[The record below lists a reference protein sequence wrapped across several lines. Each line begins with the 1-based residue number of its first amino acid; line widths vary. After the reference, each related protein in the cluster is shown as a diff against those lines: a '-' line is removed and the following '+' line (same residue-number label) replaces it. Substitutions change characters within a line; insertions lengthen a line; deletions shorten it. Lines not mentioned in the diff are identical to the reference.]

1 MNAKPEY
8 PAFDRQ
14 ITDAELLA
22 ALLPDTAAGAEP
34 PTTTTPAPAPAAPPA
49 LDVAALLE
57 LARRQGALEATVQAQ
72 AAQPAARAE
81 DKLSSGPLV
90 PRWAVG
96 TAVAGVGLGAG
107 ALLLGWAVDLLVA
120 GAAAVAAGI
129 AAAAPMLI
137 IGAVLVA
144 ALLGRRKRD
153 GGGFEVTQTVVQT
166 ITNTVRST
174 GGRR

>member
-1 MNAKPEY
+1 MNADRQY
-8 PAFDRQ
+8 PAPGRQ

-34 PTTTTPAPAPAAPPA
+34 TAPSAPAPAAPPA

-72 AAQPAARAE
+72 AAQPTAPAAVPV
-81 DKLSSGPLV
+81 DSGPLV

-96 TAVAGVGLGAG
+96 TAVAGIGLGAG

-144 ALLGRRKRD
+144 ALLGRRRKAD
-153 GGGFEVTQTVVQT
+153 GGFEVTQTVVQT

>member
-1 MNAKPEY
+1 MTAKPEY
-8 PAFDRQ
+8 PVSGRQ

-34 PTTTTPAPAPAAPPA
+34 TAPSAPAPAPAAPPA
-49 LDVAALLE
+49 FDVAALLE

-72 AAQPAARAE
+72 AAQPTAPAAVPA
-81 DKLSSGPLV
+81 DSAPLV

-96 TAVAGVGLGAG
+96 TAVAGIGLGAG

-153 GGGFEVTQTVVQT
+153 GGAVEVTQTVVQT
-166 ITNTVRST
+166 ITNTVRM

>member
-1 MNAKPEY
+1 MTADRQY
-8 PAFDRQ
+8 PAPGRQ

-34 PTTTTPAPAPAAPPA
+34 TTPSAPAPG
-49 LDVAALLE
+49 LDVAALLD
-57 LARRQGALEATVQAQ
+57 LARRQGALEAAVYVGQVEP
-72 AAQPAARAE
+72 PAPAPA
-81 DKLSSGPLV
+81 PLV

-96 TAVAGVGLGAG
+96 TAVAGIGLGAG

-144 ALLGRRKRD
+144 ALLGRRK
-153 GGGFEVTQTVVQT
+153 GNGGFEVTQTVVQT
-166 ITNTVRST
+166 ITQTVKS

>member
-1 MNAKPEY
+1 MNANPQY
-8 PAFDRQ
+8 PAPGRQ

-34 PTTTTPAPAPAAPPA
+34 TAPAAPPA

-72 AAQPAARAE
+72 AVTPAAPA
-81 DKLSSGPLV
+81 DSTPLV

-144 ALLGRRKRD
+144 ALVGRRKD
-153 GGGFEVTQTVVQT
+153 GGAFEVTQTITQT
-166 ITNTVRST
+166 ITQTVKG